1 MILKIIIGLV
11 FLILLIF
18 ALRVLAKTHPRNI
31 LRFLKIVGIVVLAIL
46 VIYLLAT
53 GKFLAAM
60 GGVTGIISL
69 LVRWGILWKQ
79 LNSLFSF
86 KRTAEHGK
94 ERLIEMSKMEALEV
108 LGLKENCSQDDVK
121 SAHKKLIKNI
131 HPDQGGSDW
140 LAAKNNRAK
149 DILLGS

>member
-94 ERLIEMSKMEALEV
+94 AVSYTHLTL
-108 LGLKENCSQDDVK
+108 
-121 SAHKKLIKNI
+121 
-131 HPDQGGSDW
+131 PTSD
-140 LAAKNNRAK
+140 LV
-149 DILLGS
+149 